1 MLIVEINRSSYRS
14 EIKDVTTSKGTI
26 VIENLSPGKK
36 DSKALRSAETELY
49 SVFSKYKKVLDKCGS
64 K

>member
-36 DSKALRSAETELY
+36 DSKALRAAETELY
-49 SVFSKYKKVLDKCGS
+49 SVFSKYKKILDIAGTK
-64 K
+64 